1 MKTINLTTIRTN
13 YDTCNFG
20 GIVSPYDFY
29 TDYPRNA
36 KSPSWADRIAS
47 DLKFDNQCR
56 KNTENRDSKRKEYK
70 NV

>member
-20 GIVSPYDFY
+20 GIVSPYDFC

-36 KSPSWADRIAS
+36 KFPSWADRIAS
-47 DLKFDNQCR
+47 DWKFDNQCR